1 MDKRKS
7 MLERKSTS
15 VILSVT
21 SLVLIVC
28 LLVVATYSWVD
39 SSNVD
44 TVQTNEMSLNL
55 DTGLDAQWQG
65 SDSNTIDIKGFDLR
79 EVSSANG
86 RDFFVPDDSFS
97 DNGSEEP
104 AEQNRTTTDELR
116 FRRANASD
124 IYDGKS
130 DKGTNKRI
138 LQLSF
143 SLRTEVSEPTNVYL
157 SGLSS
162 ISGTGSEYVRVS
174 IDSHDGGTPTI
185 FSNTV
190 LKGFDNRSTNAVSS
204 IVKDAGEAEGKE
216 EGEAYVSSQYV
227 NALSN
232 YTYSSGNALFVIKS
246 GETKKVTVSVW
257 LEGASGNFNNDIVD
271 KNDLSISLTLTTK
284 MDYTNNLTV
293 VDRTVNNWI
302 KNGDSSGNTANLFV
316 FNADNYSPNKV
327 LEDLD
332 DYYQLS
338 LGSDGKTWTTR
349 IPQSYTRIYIRRYS
363 STSSSKKWD
372 YWGPLE
378 IPGAAE
384 LNSTGTPEQR
394 KNGISRQYNILGDF
408 GEGTKTVGT
417 TTYYYPADLNNYSAG
432 LWGDFTADDFA
443 EIKMFDQFS
452 YDCTDQVGMYAY
464 TRSGVANTAKYVP
477 YLNMKLSYK
486 QYGKS
491 LTANLRYRMY
501 NEKTNERL
509 YNTSVFKTTDD
520 ITVTD
525 AGVVPYQ
532 LGTNSQPGTLVSFG
546 NGWQADVATSK
557 YFANTNNS
565 STSYWGTEIYYLGN
579 GNIYESADKCRDV
592 SYSAYLYNSEEINKW
607 ISLAKWEMS
616 SLNKTYYA
624 YVLPTGYDNLSYCR
638 MAGSRSSSTSWTND
652 WATRLNNTEGAVIKT
667 TISKVS
673 TVNSFDKRRVYF
685 TYPSIRQSWST
696 TAKLNAYCY
705 NNKDNED
712 AAWPGKAMSIAK
724 NEKDEELTD
733 MIDQK
738 IYYYDVPGQF
748 EKVIFNNSD
757 KKQTADINLVTND
770 QYDQFYYD
778 DTGNVSVYNLMNN
791 KINNPTG
798 SSSYK
803 PHINIISSEDSVL
816 P

>member
-97 DNGSEEP
+97 DNGSEKP

-143 SLRTEVSEPTNVYL
+143 SLRTEVNEATKVYL

-162 ISGTGSEYVRVS
+162 ISGTGSEFVRVS

-185 FSNTV
+185 FSNSV
-190 LKGFDNRSTNAVSS
+190 LKGYYDTSTSAVSS
-204 IVKDAGEAEGKE
+204 IVNDAGEAE
-216 EGEAYVSSQYV
+216 VSPQLV

-232 YTYSSGNALFVIKS
+232 YTYSSENAIFVIKG
-246 GETKKVTVSVW
+246 GETKKVTISVW
-257 LEGASGNFNNDIVD
+257 LEGASGDFTDKIVD
-271 KNDLSISLTLTTK
+271 KKDINVSLVLTTK

-316 FNADNYSPNKV
+316 FNADSYSPDKV

-338 LGSDGKTWTTR
+338 LGSDGKTWTTT
-349 IPQSYTRIYIRRYS
+349 IPQSYTSVYIRRYS
-363 STSSSKKWD
+363 STSSSTNWD

-394 KNGISRQYNILGDF
+394 KKGISRQYNILGDF
-408 GEGTKTVGT
+408 AEGTKTIGS
-417 TTYYYPADLNNYSAG
+417 TTYRYPTDLNNYSAG

-452 YDCTDQVGMYAY
+452 YNCTDQVGMYAY
-464 TRSGVANTAKYVP
+464 TRKNMMSTAQNIP
-477 YLNMKLSYK
+477 YLNMKLSYT

-525 AGVVPYQ
+525 AGIVPYQ
-532 LGTNSQPGTLVSFG
+532 LGTNSQPGDLVSFG
-546 NGWQADVATSK
+546 NGWQANVTTSN

-565 STSYWGTEIYYLGN
+565 LTSYWGTGLYYLGN
-579 GNIYESADKCRDV
+579 GKIYDIADKYRDV
-592 SYSAYLYNSEEINKW
+592 SYSAYLYTPDTDNKKW

-638 MAGSRSSSTSWTND
+638 MAGSNSSSTSWTNN
-652 WATRLNNTEGAVIKT
+652 WATRLNYTAGAEISA
-667 TISKVS
+667 ISKVS
-673 TVNSFDKRRVYF
+673 VVNSFDARTVYF
-685 TYPSIRQSWST
+685 TYPSGWDKT
-696 TAKLNAYCY
+696 MHAHCFTGEG
-705 NNKDNED
+705 NNGWRGPNVDGPDGQDN
-712 AAWPGKAMSIAK
+712 GKNIFH
-724 NEKDEELTD
+724 
-733 MIDQK
+733 
-738 IYYYDVPGQF
+738 YDVPGQY
-748 EKVIFNNSD
+748 ENVIFSTDNGNESSS
-757 KKQTADINLVTND
+757 INLVDND
-770 QYDQFYYD
+770 QFNHFYYD
-778 DTGNVSVYNLMNN
+778 NGTIKG
-791 KINNPTG
+791 KIFGSENMVDNPDGT
-798 SSSYK
+798 SSYK

>member
-138 LQLSF
+138 LQISF
-143 SLRTEVSEPTNVYL
+143 SLRTEVSDPTSVYL

-190 LKGFDNRSTNAVSS
+190 LKSYDNTSTSAVSS
-204 IVKDAGEAEGKE
+204 LDNSTGEAS
-216 EGEAYVSSQYV
+216 VSKQTV

-232 YTYSSGNALFVIKS
+232 YTYSSGNAIFVIKG
-246 GETKKVTVSVW
+246 GETKKVTISVW
-257 LEGASGNFNNDIVD
+257 LEGASGNFDNDIVD
-271 KNDLSISLTLTTK
+271 KNDISISLTLTTK

-316 FNADNYSPNKV
+316 FNADSYSPDKV

-338 LGSDGKTWTTR
+338 LGSDGKTWTTT
-349 IPQSYTRIYIRRYS
+349 IPQSYTSVYIRRYS
-363 STSSSKKWD
+363 STSSSTNWD

-394 KNGISRQYNILGDF
+394 KKGISRQYNILGDF
-408 GEGTKTVGT
+408 AEGTKTIGS
-417 TTYYYPADLNNYSAG
+417 TTYRYPTDLNNYSAG

-452 YDCTDQVGMYAY
+452 YNCTDQVGMYAY
-464 TRSGVANTAKYVP
+464 TRKNMMSTAQNIP
-477 YLNMKLSYK
+477 YLNMKLSYT

-525 AGVVPYQ
+525 AGIVPYQ
-532 LGTNSQPGTLVSFG
+532 LGTNSQPGDLVSFG
-546 NGWQADVATSK
+546 NGWQANVTTSN

-565 STSYWGTEIYYLGN
+565 LTSYWGTGLYYLGN
-579 GNIYESADKCRDV
+579 GKIYDIADKYRDI
-592 SYSAYLYNSEEINKW
+592 SYSAYLYTPDTDNKKW

-624 YVLPTGYDNLSYCR
+624 YVLPTGYKNLSYCR
-638 MAGSRSSSTSWTND
+638 MAGSSSSSTGWTND
-652 WATRLNNTEGAVIKT
+652 WATRLNNTAGAEIS

-673 TVNSFDKRRVYF
+673 IVDSFDKRRVYF
-685 TYPSIRQSWST
+685 TYPHSTEGWNGTMHAYVYIGSKNNGWSGT
-696 TAKLNAYCY
+696 DVSGPDG
-705 NNKDNED
+705 KDGSD
-712 AAWPGKAMSIAK
+712 S
-724 NEKDEELTD
+724 
-733 MIDQK
+733 
-738 IYYYDVPGQF
+738 IYYYDVPG
-748 EKVIFNNSD
+748 EYENIIFNTKIVNQEGGNEASN
-757 KKQTADINLVTND
+757 INLVTND
-770 QYDQFYYD
+770 QYDHFYYD
-778 DTGNVSVYNLMNN
+778 SGKIKGKIKNSVN
-791 KINNPTG
+791 KKNNPTG

-803 PHINIISSEDSVL
+803 PHINIISSEDSDL
-816 P
+816 PYVNVN

>member
-7 MLERKSTS
+7 MLEKKSTS

-39 SSNVD
+39 TSKVD

-55 DTGLDAQWQG
+55 DTGLDAQWEG

-86 RDFFVPDDSFS
+86 RDFFVPDDSF
-97 DNGSEEP
+97 N
-104 AEQNRTTTDELR
+104 EQTAGDGVKTNELR

-138 LQLSF
+138 LQVSF
-143 SLRTEVSEPTNVYL
+143 SLRTEVNEPTKVYL

-162 ISGTGSEYVRVS
+162 ISGTGSEFVRVS

-185 FSNTV
+185 FSNSV
-190 LKGFDNRSTNAVSS
+190 LKGYDNKSTSAVSS
-204 IVKDAGEAEGKE
+204 LDNSTGVAS
-216 EGEAYVSSQYV
+216 VSKQTV
-227 NALSN
+227 NALNSF
-232 YTYSSGNALFVIKS
+232 TYSTGKSIFVIKS
-246 GETKKVTVSVW
+246 GETKKVTISVW
-257 LEGASGNFNNDIVD
+257 LEGASGDFTDEIVD
-271 KNDLSISLTLTTK
+271 KNDINVSLTLTTK
-284 MDYTNNLTV
+284 MDYTNNITV
-293 VDRTVNNWI
+293 VDRTVDNWI
-302 KNGDSSGNTANLFV
+302 KNGDGPSETANLFV
-316 FNADNYSPNKV
+316 INAENYS
-327 LEDLD
+327 LD
-332 DYYQLS
+332 KSLSELDYYQLK
-338 LGSDGKTWTTR
+338 LDSDGKTWTAT

-363 STSSSKKWD
+363 KTSASTKWD

-384 LNSTGTPEQR
+384 LNSTGTAEER
-394 KNGISRQYNILGDF
+394 KTGLNRQYNILGDF
-408 GEGTKTVGT
+408 AEGTKTIGDK
-417 TTYYYPADLNNYSAG
+417 TYNFPTDLNKYSAG
-432 LWGDFTADDFA
+432 LWGDFRAEDFA

-452 YDCTDQVGMYAY
+452 YNCTDQVGMYAY
-464 TRSGVANTAKYVP
+464 TRKNMMSTAQNIP
-477 YLNMKLSYK
+477 YLNMKLSYT

-501 NEKTNERL
+501 SEKTNERL

-520 ITVTD
+520 NITVTD
-525 AGVVPYQ
+525 AGIVPYQ
-532 LGTNSQPGTLVSFG
+532 LGTNSQPGDLVSFG
-546 NGWQADVATSK
+546 NGWQDKVTDDSN
-557 YFANTNNS
+557 YFANTNKS
-565 STSYWGTEIYYLGN
+565 GTSYWGTGIYYLGN
-579 GNIYESADKCRDV
+579 GNIYNSADKYRDV
-592 SYSAYLYNSEEINKW
+592 SYSAYLYTPDTEKNKW

-624 YVLPTGYDNLSYCR
+624 YVLPKGYDNLSYCR
-638 MAGSRSSSTSWTND
+638 MAGSNSSSTDWTND

-673 TVNSFDKRRVYF
+673 IVDSFATRRVYF
-685 TYPSIRQSWST
+685 TYPSTRQSWST

-724 NEKDEELTD
+724 NEKDEELKD

-748 EKVIFNNSD
+748 ENVIFNNSD
-757 KKQTADINLVTND
+757 KKQTANINLVTND

-778 DTGNVSVYNLMNN
+778 DKGNVSVNNLKNN
-791 KINNPTG
+791 MKNNPTG

-803 PHINIISSEDSVL
+803 PHINIISSEDSDL

>member
-55 DTGLDAQWQG
+55 DTGLDAQWED
-65 SDSNTIDIKGFDLR
+65 SDSNTIDINGFDLR

-86 RDFFVPDDSFS
+86 RDFFVPDDSFNEVTA
-97 DNGSEEP
+97 DGKV
-104 AEQNRTTTDELR
+104 TTNELR

-143 SLRTEVSEPTNVYL
+143 SLRTEVSESTNVYL

-190 LKGFDNRSTNAVSS
+190 LKGYDDSSTNAVSS
-204 IVKDAGEAEGKE
+204 IVKDAGEAEG
-216 EGEAYVSSQYV
+216 EANVSPQLV

-232 YTYSSGNALFVIKS
+232 YTYSSGNAIFVIKS
-246 GETKKVTVSVW
+246 GETKKVTISVW
-257 LEGASGNFNNDIVD
+257 LEGASGNFDSDIVD
-271 KNDLSISLTLTTK
+271 KNDISISLTLTTK

-316 FNADNYSPNKV
+316 FNADSYSPDKV

-338 LGSDGKTWTTR
+338 LGSDGKTWTTT

-363 STSSSKKWD
+363 STSSSKNWD

-408 GEGTKTVGT
+408 AEGTKTVGT

-432 LWGDFTADDFA
+432 LWGNFTADDFA

-452 YDCTDQVGMYAY
+452 YSCTDQVGMYAY
-464 TRSGVANTAKYVP
+464 TRKNMASTEKNIP
-477 YLNMKLSYK
+477 YLNMKLSYT

-509 YNTSVFKTTDD
+509 YNTSVFKTTDN

-579 GNIYESADKCRDV
+579 GNIYESADKYRDV
-592 SYSAYLYNSEEINKW
+592 SYSAYLYNSEEVNKW

-624 YVLPTGYDNLSYCR
+624 YVLPTGYNNISYCR
-638 MAGSRSSSTSWTND
+638 MAGSKSSSTSWTND
-652 WATRLNNTEGAVIKT
+652 WATRLNNTEGAEIS

-673 TVNSFDKRRVYF
+673 VIKKDFAKRRVYI
-685 TYPSIRQSWST
+685 TYPNVTMSWSGAMYAYTSVGTPNIT
-696 TAKLNAYCY
+696 TWPTGTAVS
-705 NNKDNED
+705 D
-712 AAWPGKAMSIAK
+712 AGESDGQK
-724 NEKDEELTD
+724 
-733 MIDQK
+733 QK
-738 IYYYDVPGQF
+738 IYYYDVPGQC
-748 EKVIFNNSD
+748 EYIVFNID
-757 KKQTADINLVTND
+757 ATKKTPNINLVDND

-778 DTGNVSVYNLMNN
+778 SNKTLRGNNLKNN
-791 KINNPTG
+791 MKNNPTG

-803 PHINIISSEDSVL
+803 PHIYIDSSEDSVL

>member
-86 RDFFVPDDSFS
+86 RDFFVPDDSFNEKIAG
-97 DNGSEEP
+97 DGVKTN
-104 AEQNRTTTDELR
+104 ELR

-138 LQLSF
+138 LQISF
-143 SLRTEVSEPTNVYL
+143 SLRTEVSDPTSVYL

-185 FSNTV
+185 FSNSV
-190 LKGFDNRSTNAVSS
+190 LKGYDDKSTSAVSS
-204 IVKDAGEAEGKE
+204 LDNSTGVAS
-216 EGEAYVSSQYV
+216 VSKQTV

-232 YTYSSGNALFVIKS
+232 YTYSSGNAIFVING
-246 GETKKVTVSVW
+246 GETKKVTISVW
-257 LEGASGNFNNDIVD
+257 LEGASGNFDNDIVD
-271 KNDLSISLTLTTK
+271 KKDISISLTLTTK

-316 FNADNYSPNKV
+316 FNADSYSPDKA
-327 LEDLD
+327 LKDLD

-338 LGSDGKTWTTR
+338 LDSDGKTWKTT
-349 IPQSYTRIYIRRYS
+349 IPQSYTSVYIRRYS
-363 STSSSKKWD
+363 STSSSTNWD

-394 KNGISRQYNILGDF
+394 KKGISRKYNILGDF
-408 GEGTKTVGT
+408 AEGTKTIGDK
-417 TTYYYPADLNNYSAG
+417 TYNFPTDLNYYSAG
-432 LWGDFTADDFA
+432 LWGDFRAEDFA

-452 YDCTDQVGMYAY
+452 YDYSDQVGMYAF
-464 TRSGVANTAKYVP
+464 TRSSVANTAKYVP
-477 YLNMKLSYK
+477 YLNMKLSYT
-486 QYGKS
+486 QYGKPLS
-491 LTANLRYRMY
+491 VNLRYRMY
-501 NEKTNERL
+501 SDGSLERI
-509 YNTSVFKTTDD
+509 YHTSVFKATKATTD

-525 AGVVPYQ
+525 AGIVPYQ
-532 LGTNSQPGTLVSFG
+532 LGTNSQPGALVSFG
-546 NGWQADVATSK
+546 SGWQDKVTASSN
-557 YFANTNNS
+557 YFANTNKS
-565 STSYWGTEIYYLGN
+565 GTSYWGTGIYYLGN
-579 GNIYESADKCRDV
+579 GKIYESADQYRDV
-592 SYSAYLYNSEEINKW
+592 SYSAYLYKPDTDNKKW
-607 ISLAKWEMS
+607 ISLAKWNMNITKEG
-616 SLNKTYYA
+616 KTYYA
-624 YVLPTGYDNLSYCR
+624 FVLPSGYSNLAYCR
-638 MAGSRSSSTSWTND
+638 MAGSRSSSTTWTNN
-652 WATRLNNTEGAVIKT
+652 WATRLNYTEGKT
-667 TISKVS
+667 ISEISKVS
-673 TVNSFDKRRVYF
+673 VVDSFAKRRVYF
-685 TYPSIRQSWST
+685 TYPSGWSQT
-696 TAKLNAYCY
+696 MHAHCFTGKG
-705 NNKDNED
+705 NNGWRGPNVDGPDGQDN
-712 AAWPGKAMSIAK
+712 GKNIFH
-724 NEKDEELTD
+724 
-733 MIDQK
+733 
-738 IYYYDVPGQF
+738 YDVPGQY
-748 EKVIFNNSD
+748 ENVIFSTDNGNESSS
-757 KKQTADINLVTND
+757 INLVDND
-770 QYDQFYYD
+770 QFNHFYYD
-778 DTGNVSVYNLMNN
+778 NGTIKG
-791 KINNPTG
+791 KIFGSENMVDNPDGT
-798 SSSYK
+798 SSYK

>member
-55 DTGLDAQWQG
+55 DTGLDAQWED
-65 SDSNTIDIKGFDLR
+65 SDSNTININRFNLR

-86 RDFFVPDDSFS
+86 RDFFVPDDSFNEVTA
-97 DNGSEEP
+97 D
-104 AEQNRTTTDELR
+104 RKVTTNELR

-190 LKGFDNRSTNAVSS
+190 LKGYDNSSTNAVSS

-257 LEGASGNFNNDIVD
+257 LEGASGNFNNDIAD

-316 FNADNYSPNKV
+316 FNADSYSPDKV

-338 LGSDGKTWTTR
+338 LGSDGKTWTTT

-363 STSSSKKWD
+363 TTSASTKWD

-384 LNSTGTPEQR
+384 LNSSGTAEERKTGL
-394 KNGISRQYNILGDF
+394 SRQYNILGDF
-408 GEGTKTVGT
+408 AEGTKSIDGT
-417 TTYYYPADLNNYSAG
+417 TYNFPTDLDNYSAG
-432 LWGDFTADDFA
+432 LWGNFTADDFA

-464 TRSGVANTAKYVP
+464 TRKNMASTAKNIP
-477 YLNMKLSYK
+477 YLNMKLSYT

-525 AGVVPYQ
+525 AGIVPYQ
-532 LGTNSQPGTLVSFG
+532 LGTNSQPGDLVSFG
-546 NGWQADVATSK
+546 NGWQADVATSE

-579 GNIYESADKCRDV
+579 GNIYESADKYRDV
-592 SYSAYLYNSEEINKW
+592 SYSAYLYNSEEVNKW

-616 SLNKTYYA
+616 SLKKTYYA
-624 YVLPTGYDNLSYCR
+624 YVLPTGYNNISYCR
-638 MAGSRSSSTSWTND
+638 MAGSKTSTSTSWTND
-652 WATRLNNTEGAVIKT
+652 WATRLNNTEGAEIS

-673 TVNSFDKRRVYF
+673 VVNSFATRRVYF
-685 TYPSIRQSWST
+685 TYPSHSST
-696 TAKLNAYCY
+696 MGWTGTMNAYCY
-705 NNKDNED
+705 TGSGNNVVKEANWKGTAVTATDDGNGNKLKDDIGQE
-712 AAWPGKAMSIAK
+712 IF
-724 NEKDEELTD
+724 
-733 MIDQK
+733 
-738 IYYYDVPGQF
+738 YHDVPGQY
-748 EKVIFNNSD
+748 EMIIFNIDDS
-757 KKQTADINLVTND
+757 KKTTDINLVEND
-770 QYDQFYYD
+770 QYDQFYF
-778 DTGNVSVYNLMNN
+778 DTSKKVQGNNLMDN

-803 PHINIISSEDSVL
+803 PHIFIDSSEDSVL